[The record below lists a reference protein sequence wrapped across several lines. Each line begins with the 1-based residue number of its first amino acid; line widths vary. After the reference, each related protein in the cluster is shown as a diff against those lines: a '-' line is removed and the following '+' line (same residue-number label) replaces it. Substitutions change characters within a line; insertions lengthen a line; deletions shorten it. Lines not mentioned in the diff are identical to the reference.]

1 MSKRISIA
9 VLDLSDELV
18 SRLAAIYEVTAW
30 RGRSELTAPPP
41 DARVV
46 PASMASAC
54 DADIVISAFPDDPAL
69 MNTVTE
75 SGGVLAL
82 LANEAIHVTIGLH
95 GRTVIDRVSREHD
108 RRSHSFVAA
117 PLLLAS
123 APAHSAAAVLGGDSN
138 AIAKVRPVFDAMDI
152 SIVATCERAAD
163 AALLAIAH
171 SAMVGCA
178 MEAIAEAFALV
189 RKFDVDARVLCDV
202 MSEALFAG
210 TVYGPLSDAMLAD
223 AAGHLPSVS
232 RGLRILDLAFAAA
245 TSTRVPLASVDA
257 CRDRLLSAIA
267 HGEGDRPWTAVG
279 REQSRA
285 SGLP

>member
-1 MSKRISIA
+1 MSKPISIA

-18 SRLAAIYEVTAW
+18 ARLAAIYEVTTW
-30 RGRSELTAPPP
+30 RRRSELPPRPP
-41 DARVV
+41 DGRVAA
-46 PASMASAC
+46 ASIGSGC
-54 DADIVISAFPDDPAL
+54 DADIVISAFPDDTAL
-69 MNTVTE
+69 MNTVME

-95 GRTVIDRVSREHD
+95 GRTMIERISREHD
-108 RRSHSFVAA
+108 RHGQSFVAA

-123 APAHSAAAVLGGDSN
+123 TPTHSAAAVLGGDSN
-138 AIAKVRPVFDAMDI
+138 AIATIRPVFEAMDI
-152 SIVATCERAAD
+152 SIVATCERPAD

-232 RGLRILDLAFAAA
+232 RGLQILDLAFAAA
-245 TSTRVPLASVDA
+245 TRTRVPLASVDA

-279 REQSRA
+279 REQNRA